1 METVVLVMMIMVCFN
16 YILKQTY
23 RKVSFVALSSVI
35 CALFV
40 GLMWQY
46 AIEQSKSRISDWLA
60 DTTLMLDI
68 SVILTLEV
76 LVQMTF
82 CILSAHIHS
91 SGKVKHYII
100 QIYRV
105 LRWFPGILIFPVL
118 FSVLVAAVFA
128 FPGVSFPL
136 VAWCLAALVLVVVP
150 LSTWLLKRLLPEKE
164 IRLELLF
171 LSNALMAILSIVAT
185 VNGRTAVAGNTEV
198 DWLALGTV
206 LLLVAAGL
214 VCGIVT
220 YKLKLKKII
229 KNQIIK

>member
-82 CILSAHIHS
+82 LYFGCS
-91 SGKVKHYII
+91 Y
-100 QIYRV
+100 
-105 LRWFPGILIFPVL
+105 
-118 FSVLVAAVFA
+118 
-128 FPGVSFPL
+128 SFF
-136 VAWCLAALVLVVVP
+136 
-150 LSTWLLKRLLPEKE
+150 R
-164 IRLELLF
+164 
-171 LSNALMAILSIVAT
+171 
-185 VNGRTAVAGNTEV
+185 
-198 DWLALGTV
+198 
-206 LLLVAAGL
+206 
-214 VCGIVT
+214 
-220 YKLKLKKII
+220 
-229 KNQIIK
+229 